1 MDMDSASWAMDQ
13 LRAATEENEGM
24 FTSPTQTQS
33 HSHNTDTAGNSN
45 SVGSSAPYVSQFRI
59 DGQPILPP
67 LMTAE
72 RRRQMQQLRQRALE
86 LEAKYKQANAVR
98 SATSLD
104 ETVTIDSCSS
114 SSTNSSNDNDANN
127 STMSTVQRFPQLQK
141 TQTFIYDSTRQES
154 PLNSSRS
161 RPQTLNVAKN
171 VIPTICVNPP
181 TPLRGDNQPP
191 KPPPSPSP
199 PQIQNSGMLGTPRRK
214 LNNITSRIMQFELT
228 GRGEQLQLEPQ
239 PVHLLW
245 QNKELSPVEKRM
257 LRSSTSPS
265 LNAGQTNGTQMQR
278 SRSFTLEEPSQ
289 ALVDHM
295 KREGNKVPIPPPLP
309 VGTSGVSQT
318 LPPCRFALPAASV
331 SCCSSAQSLAHLRRD
346 TVESKA
352 KQVQRS
358 VSSSCVDLGK
368 PPSPGRRCGGHTRN
382 LQNQQQQLKQLLQRA
397 LHEADDVLEEQDQA
411 ERKQLTLAKR
421 QMLKDIKSAH
431 RDRFQQLVQYQH
443 EEQRRMQAE
452 FDRQQKFLIEQ
463 ICADIN
469 VSAYAPLSTEL
480 SPNSGGIS
488 EYTSTD
494 DLPTPSRSS
503 QNNSLS
509 LSTKD
514 SALCTARKRLFDMD
528 TESDVPSELL
538 PIDSAT
544 SSPKSITNNS
554 SSNNNNN
561 NAKAKIKKPTQRN
574 HSKTPTAR
582 KATSPVLSAKKP
594 PTGRAMSKTTTT
606 TMTKSKPQQQSLSKT
621 RRSAS
626 PSRQSLPS
634 LEIETQRRHEAATL
648 LNAVTRGFLVR
659 RLFRTEQ
666 VQRIVQTIRDTLIFV
681 LNLHLETY
689 GTQLDQEEPANIR
702 LKARLLQQLCS
713 ASRTLHLIFFQTS
726 IKERMEIIARDRKRI
741 KTKLIAGHL
750 KQRP

>member
-1 MDMDSASWAMDQ
+1 MDMDNASWAMDQ
-13 LRAATEENEGM
+13 LRAATEENDGM
-24 FTSPTQTQS
+24 FTSPSDT
-33 HSHNTDTAGNSN
+33 HTDVSSSSRSANPN
-45 SVGSSAPYVSQFRI
+45 SVTVTTPYVSQFRI

-72 RRRQMQQLRQRALE
+72 RRRQMQLLRQRALE
-86 LEAKYKQANAVR
+86 LEAKYKQSNAVR
-98 SATSLD
+98 STTILD
-104 ETVTIDSCSS
+104 ETRVIDSDSS
-114 SSTNSSNDNDANN
+114 SGSNSNSSSNDANS
-127 STMSTVQRFPQLQK
+127 STMSTIQRFPQLQQ
-141 TQTFIYDSTRQES
+141 TQTFIYDSTRQQS
-154 PLNSSRS
+154 PHSSPRN
-161 RPQTLNVAKN
+161 RPQTLNVANN

-199 PQIQNSGMLGTPRRK
+199 PKVQYSRMLGTPRRK

-228 GRGEQLQLEPQ
+228 GKGEQLQLEPQ
-239 PVHLLW
+239 PMQLLW
-245 QNKELSPVEKRM
+245 QNKELSAVDKRM

-265 LNAGQTNGTQMQR
+265 LNAGQTNGMQMQR
-278 SRSFTLEEPSQ
+278 SRSFTLEEPSP
-289 ALVDHM
+289 ALVEHM
-295 KREGNKVPIPPPLP
+295 KREGSKAPIPPPLFP
-309 VGTSGVSQT
+309 PAVGTAAITSGVAQT
-318 LPPCRFALPAASV
+318 SPRCRFVLPAGSV

-358 VSSSCVDLGK
+358 VSSSCVDLGNR
-368 PPSPGRRCGGHTRN
+368 STSSAGRRCGGHTRN

-397 LHEADDVLEEQDQA
+397 LHEADDVLDEQDQE

-431 RDRFQQLVQYQH
+431 RDRFQQLMQYQH

-480 SPNSGGIS
+480 SPSGIS

-503 QNNSLS
+503 QNDTLTLS
-509 LSTKD
+509 SKD
-514 SALCTARKRLFDMD
+514 SALCTARKRLFDVD
-528 TESDVPSELL
+528 NESDAPSELL

-554 SSNNNNN
+554 SNSNNNSSNN
-561 NAKAKIKKPTQRN
+561 NTNAKAKIKKPIQRS
-574 HSKTPTAR
+574 HSKAPAAR
-582 KATSPVLSAKKP
+582 KVTSPVLPSKTP
-594 PTGRAMSKTTTT
+594 PARRATNKTTTT
-606 TMTKSKPQQQSLSKT
+606 ITKGKPQQPSLSKT

-626 PSRQSLPS
+626 PSRQS
-634 LEIETQRRHEAATL
+634 
-648 LNAVTRGFLVR
+648 
-659 RLFRTEQ
+659 
-666 VQRIVQTIRDTLIFV
+666 
-681 LNLHLETY
+681 
-689 GTQLDQEEPANIR
+689 
-702 LKARLLQQLCS
+702 
-713 ASRTLHLIFFQTS
+713 
-726 IKERMEIIARDRKRI
+726 RK
-741 KTKLIAGHL
+741 K
-750 KQRP
+750 